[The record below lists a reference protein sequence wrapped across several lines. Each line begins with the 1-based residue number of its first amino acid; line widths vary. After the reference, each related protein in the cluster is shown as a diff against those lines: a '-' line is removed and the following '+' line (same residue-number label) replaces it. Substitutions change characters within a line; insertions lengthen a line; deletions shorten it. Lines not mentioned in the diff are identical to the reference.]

1 MRMASE
7 DRRRQLPWVALGLTV
22 TLTAAIIFALWA
34 SSLSSRT
41 AVAVAA
47 RDIPTGSTV
56 EIDDL
61 RAVEVGGGQGAGFV
75 PMAELES
82 VVGRTVRSSVPE
94 GAVLHP
100 SLLSSRSPIERGTAV
115 IGAVLQAG
123 EYPIAHLSPG
133 QVVGLVFT
141 SGNREFGTTAG
152 NDRANPAD
160 PSFMADTFIRA
171 EVAEVSEVLDTGQE
185 RLFVSL
191 LASADDAVPI
201 TKAAAANQLRLILL
215 PEESR
220 PASSQLS
227 HESPVT
233 GGVR

>member
-61 RAVEVGGGQGAGFV
+61 RAVEVAGGQGAGFV

-100 SLLSSRSPIERGTAV
+100 SLLSARSPIERGMALV
-115 IGAVLQAG
+115 GVVLQAG

-141 SGNREFGTTAG
+141 NENREFGTVAG
-152 NDRANPAD
+152 NNRVNQADRP
-160 PSFMADTFIRA
+160 FMADTFIRA

-201 TKAAAANQLRLILL
+201 SKAAAANQLRLILL

-220 PASSQLS
+220 PASTPLS

-233 GGVR
+233 GADR

>member
-47 RDIPTGSTV
+47 RDIAGGSTI

-61 RAVEVGGGQGAGFV
+61 RAVEIASERGAGFV
-75 PMAELES
+75 PIAELES
-82 VVGRTVRSSVPE
+82 VIGRTVRSSVPE

-100 SLLSSRSPIERGTAV
+100 SLLSESSPIKRGMAV
-115 IGAVLQAG
+115 VGAVLEPG

-133 QVVGLVFT
+133 QFVGVVFT
-141 SGNREFGTTAG
+141 SEHRESGGAAGT
-152 NDRANPAD
+152 NQANQADLPAFANT
-160 PSFMADTFIRA
+160 PIRA
-171 EVAEVSEVLDTGQE
+171 EVAEVSEVLDSGRE
-185 RLFVSL
+185 RLFTSL
-191 LASADDAVPI
+191 LVSADDAVPI
-201 TKAAAANQLRLILL
+201 SRAAAANELRLILL
-215 PEESR
+215 SEESR
-220 PASSQLS
+220 PASTPLNP
-227 HESPVT
+227 ESTVT
-233 GGVR
+233 GAVR

>member
-34 SSLSSRT
+34 ASLSSRT

-47 RDIPTGSTV
+47 RDIASGSTV

-61 RAVEVGGGQGAGFV
+61 RAVEVASGQGAGFV
-75 PMAELES
+75 LMAELES

-100 SLLSSRSPIERGTAV
+100 GLLSESSPITRGTAV
-115 IGAVLQAG
+115 VGAVLEPG

-133 QVVGLVFT
+133 QLVGVVFT
-141 SGNREFGTTAG
+141 SENRESSTIAM
-152 NDRANPAD
+152 ANQTKQANSPVIANALI
-160 PSFMADTFIRA
+160 SA
-171 EVAEVSEVLDTGQE
+171 EVAEVSEVLDSGRE

-201 TKAAAANQLRLILL
+201 SRAAAANELRLILL
-215 PEESR
+215 PEGSR
-220 PASSQLS
+220 PASKPLNR
-227 HESPVT
+227 ESTVT
-233 GGVR
+233 GAVR